1 MHPTPTTAAASHSR
15 AQGTLAGTLL
25 CRIVV
30 PAWILAGA
38 SFKLWERNPQLL
50 PKPVTDVT
58 DFLFV
63 RSLGISREAYLDP
76 AMRGMVAVEI
86 AAAILM
92 FVAPVQAARL
102 IGQLM
107 LSLFCAILGVLIA
120 SGAASCGCF
129 GASGPSPGWM
139 LGIDLT
145 MLVGLVA
152 LAPRGQRLPSAEVVR
167 RVLTV
172 LPVPALLGL
181 AVAYGVP
188 QRAAVVL
195 PADGSPPATA
205 PATVPATDAPPAANA
220 PPSATPPPNAPPAP
234 NAPTPA
240 PAAPAQPAA
249 AAGAAP
255 WPPAPA
261 TAMPWYAPE
270 FEQWKGQ
277 RLDAQELM
285 LLVPRPLPANLNAGR
300 HHVVL
305 MREDCEHCHELLMK
319 YFGGALA
326 TPTMSIAVPDA
337 TGEPLENPCGECGK
351 TAFPKGITYVFSTP
365 VLLTVQDGVVV
376 GVCTDSED
384 ADKVRAAI
392 DAR

>member
-1 MHPTPTTAAASHSR
+1 MQSTPTPAATNDSR
-15 AQGTLAGTLL
+15 PKGNRAGTIL
-25 CRIVV
+25 CRLVV
-30 PAWILAGA
+30 PGWILAGA
-38 SFKLWERNPQLL
+38 AFKLWERNPQLL

-58 DFLFV
+58 DFVFV
-63 RSLGISREAYLDP
+63 RTLGISRESYLDP

-107 LSLFCAILGVLIA
+107 LSLFCGILGILIL

-139 LGIDLT
+139 LAIDLS
-145 MLVGLVA
+145 MLLGLFV
-152 LAPRGQRLPSAEVVR
+152 LPPRGQRLPGAEVRR

-172 LPVPALLGL
+172 LPVPALVGV
-181 AVAYGVP
+181 AIAYGVP
-188 QRAAVVL
+188 QRAAVTL
-195 PADGSPPATA
+195 PTDGGTAATA
-205 PATVPATDAPPAANA
+205 PAPTPSQPTATTPPA
-220 PPSATPPPNAPPAP
+220 PDATPPASTAQ
-234 NAPTPA
+234 
-240 PAAPAQPAA
+240 PAQPAA
-249 AAGAAP
+249 AGTAP

-261 TAMPWYAPE
+261 TAKPWYAPE

-305 MREDCEHCHELLMK
+305 MREDCDHCHALLMK
-319 YFGGALA
+319 YFGDAPPA
-326 TPTMSIAVPDA
+326 PTIAIAVPDA
-337 TGEPLENPCGECGK
+337 TGELLENPC
-351 TAFPKGITYVFSTP
+351 TACTTATFPKGITYVFSTP

-376 GVCTDSED
+376 GVCTDSD
-384 ADKVRAAI
+384 NADLVRTAL

>member
-1 MHPTPTTAAASHSR
+1 MPPTSTTAATDDPR
-15 AQGTLAGTLL
+15 PRGTLAGTVL

-30 PAWILAGA
+30 PGWILAGA
-38 SFKLWERNPQLL
+38 GFKLWERNPQLL

-58 DFLFV
+58 DFTFV
-63 RSLGISREAYLDP
+63 RLLGISRESYLDP

-152 LAPRGQRLPSAEVVR
+152 LAPRGRRLPPADAMR
-167 RVLTV
+167 RALTV
-172 LPVPALLGL
+172 LPVPALVGL

-188 QRAAVVL
+188 RRAAVVL
-195 PADGSPPATA
+195 PADGSPAATV
-205 PATVPATDAPPAANA
+205 PATVPATDA
-220 PPSATPPPNAPPAP
+220 TPD
-234 NAPTPA
+234 
-240 PAAPAQPAA
+240 APAQPAA
-249 AAGAAP
+249 ATGPAP

-261 TAMPWYAPE
+261 TAKPWYAPE

-326 TPTMSIAVPDA
+326 TPTTSIAVPDA
-337 TGEPLENPCGECGK
+337 TGEPLENPCGECAK
-351 TAFPKGITYVFSTP
+351 AAFPKGITYVFSTP